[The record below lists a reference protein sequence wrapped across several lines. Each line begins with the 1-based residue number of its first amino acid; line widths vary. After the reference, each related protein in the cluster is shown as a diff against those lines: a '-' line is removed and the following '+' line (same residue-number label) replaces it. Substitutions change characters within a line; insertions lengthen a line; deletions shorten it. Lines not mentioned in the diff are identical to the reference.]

1 MPVTIGKLTSNVT
14 VTDRKR
20 GASEEQ
26 LQELARL
33 VAERLRRERESAEGD
48 RIPERMSESAR

>member
-14 VTDRKR
+14 VTDGKR
-20 GASEEQ
+20 GTSEEQ

-33 VAERLRRERESAEGD
+33 VTERLRRERESAEGD
-48 RIPERMSESAR
+48 RIPERMSESTR